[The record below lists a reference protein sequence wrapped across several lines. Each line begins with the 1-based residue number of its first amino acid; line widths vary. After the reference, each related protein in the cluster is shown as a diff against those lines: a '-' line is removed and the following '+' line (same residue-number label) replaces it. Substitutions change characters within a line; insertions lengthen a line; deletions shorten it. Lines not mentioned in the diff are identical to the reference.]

1 MRNALTTIVELSG
14 AATVSVGLSLVYAPL
29 GVVAAGGF
37 LIGIGWLV
45 GR

>member
-1 MRNALTTIVELSG
+1 MRNVLTTAAELTG

-29 GVVAAGGF
+29 GVIAAGGF